1 MREKL
6 LWDEGWRFHPGEIP
20 KNRPVAKGPMYSS
33 AKTERERWGGAAIHH
48 NDNPDDYAAGELG
61 TETWQSITLPHD
73 FVISGAFSPDNNST
87 LGYLPYGVGWY
98 RRHFRVTEAD
108 RGRRLVLCFEA
119 VANRCTVYCN
129 GSPIV
134 RNHCGYNSFFADI
147 TDFVRYDTDNVL
159 AVYVDATE
167 HEGWWYEGG
176 GIYRHVWLTKTD
188 PVHVAPYGVFVKP
201 RKTESG
207 WCIEV
212 ETELA
217 NDGDTGAEGSVTHTV
232 YDRAGN
238 AVGAGET
245 GYAVAARD
253 TVVAKA
259 AFALPDAHLWDP
271 DDPYLYTCETTVYA
285 GETPVDRVSDR
296 FGCRTFV
303 CDPDK
308 GLLINGR
315 HVKIR
320 GVCGH
325 YDCGLLGKAVPDN
338 VFRYKVRLM
347 REMGANGYRTSH
359 YPQAEALMDAFD
371 EAGFIVMDET
381 RWFSSA
387 PAHMAELAML
397 VKRDRNHP
405 CVFFWSVGNEEFVFT
420 TDQGR
425 RIAASMMA
433 LVTKLDPTRPVTAAC
448 DRPDKATIYDD
459 VDVIGVN
466 YNLQHF
472 DMLHAHFPDKAIFSS
487 ENCATG
493 TTRGWYNDD
502 DPAQGYISAYDAIP
516 RGTGFMARELTWKYI
531 AARDYIMGGYQWI
544 AFEHRGETVWPRLC
558 SQSGAIDLFLQKK
571 DAFWQNKSHWTTEP
585 MVHLL
590 PHWNFR
596 GREDEPMRV
605 SVYTNCTAV
614 ELFLNEKTR
623 GIREVEPFGH
633 AEWTVPYMPG
643 TLKAIGYRDGKALC
657 TDSRETTGRA
667 VRLHLSCDNPED
679 LTGNGQNVVFF
690 TCTCLDAAG
699 REVPDATAEVRFAVN
714 HCGKI
719 VATGSDISDHAP
731 LNALARRMRAGRIT
745 VAVQMAKAETGETL
759 RLYAESDTLESG
771 SLAVQLS

>member
-1 MREKL
+1 
-6 LWDEGWRFHPGEIP
+6 
-20 KNRPVAKGPMYSS
+20 
-33 AKTERERWGGAAIHH
+33 
-48 NDNPDDYAAGELG
+48 
-61 TETWQSITLPHD
+61 
-73 FVISGAFSPDNNST
+73 
-87 LGYLPYGVGWY
+87 
-98 RRHFRVTEAD
+98 
-108 RGRRLVLCFEA
+108 
-119 VANRCTVYCN
+119 
-129 GSPIV
+129 
-134 RNHCGYNSFFADI
+134 
-147 TDFVRYDTDNVL
+147 
-159 AVYVDATE
+159 
-167 HEGWWYEGG
+167 
-176 GIYRHVWLTKTD
+176 
-188 PVHVAPYGVFVKP
+188 
-201 RKTESG
+201 
-207 WCIEV
+207 
-212 ETELA
+212 
-217 NDGDTGAEGSVTHTV
+217 
-232 YDRAGN
+232 
-238 AVGAGET
+238 
-245 GYAVAARD
+245 
-253 TVVAKA
+253 
-259 AFALPDAHLWDP
+259 
-271 DDPYLYTCETTVYA
+271 
-285 GETPVDRVSDR
+285 
-296 FGCRTFV
+296 
-303 CDPDK
+303 
-308 GLLINGR
+308 
-315 HVKIR
+315 
-320 GVCGH
+320 
-325 YDCGLLGKAVPDN
+325 
-338 VFRYKVRLM
+338 
-347 REMGANGYRTSH
+347 
-359 YPQAEALMDAFD
+359 
-371 EAGFIVMDET
+371 MDET

-387 PAHMAELAML
+387 PEHMAELSIL

-405 CVFFWSVGNEEFVFT
+405 SVFFWSVGNEEFVFT

-433 LVTKLDPTRPVTAAC
+433 LVEKLDPTRPVTAAC
-448 DRPDKATIYDD
+448 DRPDKATIYDA

-745 VAVQMAKAETGETL
+745 VAVQMAKAEAGETL